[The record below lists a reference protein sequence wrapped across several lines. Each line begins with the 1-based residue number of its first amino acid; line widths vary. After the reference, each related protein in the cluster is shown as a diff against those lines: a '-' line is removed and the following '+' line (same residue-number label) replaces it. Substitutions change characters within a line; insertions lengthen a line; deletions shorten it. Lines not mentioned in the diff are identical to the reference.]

1 MEGFNDRIKI
11 SMPFSAAYVGDYT
24 DKVGY
29 YILHGI
35 RPNFP
40 LVESESDTVSFSK
53 GFSASESARVIDGVA
68 SPSMIEREKLNQ
80 FAYIC
85 TLGAYRNLHGR
96 IPRFNEEYSS
106 AIGGYPKGAIL
117 RCSSAVQGMSETVV
131 SMQDNNT
138 VNPDTYEIGKEVNGK
153 VWWKYVRIR
162 KPKSMPRILPK
173 CDTSA
178 TLSREGAKKVVGQR
192 FAYSGRIVMRM
203 LPMRL
208 IGAGENMAISDSI
221 YSVNPDS
228 TQVPLLSPCELSD
241 GEKKGALC
249 VVSE

>member
-1 MEGFNDRIKI
+1 MVGFNERIKI
-11 SMPFSAAYVGDYT
+11 AMPFSAAYFGDYSPER
-24 DKVGY
+24 GY
-29 YILHGI
+29 YTLHGI

-40 LVESESDTVSFSK
+40 LVESDSDTVSFSE
-53 GFSASESARVIDGVA
+53 GFSAQESARVDSGYSPNKIDRA
-68 SPSMIEREKLNQ
+68 KLNQ

-85 TLGAYRNLHGR
+85 TLGAYRNQHGR
-96 IPRFNEEYSS
+96 VPKFNAEFAS
-106 AIGGYPKGAIL
+106 AIGGYPRGAIL
-117 RCSSAVQGMSETVV
+117 RCSVSLNGMCETVV
-131 SMQDNNT
+131 SLQDNNT
-138 VNPDTYEIGKEVNGK
+138 VNPDAYEIGSKLNGK

-162 KPKSMPRILPK
+162 EPKSMPRILPK

>member
-1 MEGFNDRIKI
+1 MGE
-11 SMPFSAAYVGDYT
+11 YT
-24 DKVGY
+24 KPSY
-29 YILHGI
+29 YTLQGV

-53 GFSASESARVIDGVA
+53 GFSEQESAKANGG
-68 SPSMIEREKLNQ
+68 SQPSMITREKLNQ

-85 TLGAYRNLHGR
+85 TLGAYRNQHGR
-96 IPRFNEEYSS
+96 VPKFNAEFAS
-106 AIGGYPKGAIL
+106 AVGGYPKGAL
-117 RCSSAVQGMSETVV
+117 LQCSVSLYGMCETVV
-131 SMQDNNT
+131 SLQDNNT
-138 VNPDTYEIGKEVNGK
+138 VNPDAYEIGSEVNGK

-162 KPKSMPRILPK
+162 EPKSMPRILPK

-178 TLSREGAKKVVGQR
+178 TLSREGEKKVVGQR
-192 FAYSGRIVMRM
+192 FAYSGSIVMSM

-208 IGAGENMAISDSI
+208 IGDGENMAISDSI
-221 YSVNPDS
+221 YTVNPDS

-241 GEKKGALC
+241 GEKRGALC